1 MTRPRMVCAA
11 TACAALVAL
20 PAATPAAA
28 ATSVQGTVVGAPSV
42 TGATATVPV
51 LVSETSRTK
60 LRVSSPLVRVRVP
73 QARGIRA
80 TTGVLRP
87 GGLRIGDRLRAS
99 IGRVRQGVGSTRVLR
114 VTARGGTASFDR
126 LDASRGR
133 ARTQAQAAADAVAR
147 LDSTAS
153 GVVGAPAGT
162 PEQLRGFLMD
172 LRFDLNVLIADL
184 RAIAEQTADAVAR
197 IERER
202 PADARRR
209 AAVERRQAPLIAALK
224 ASQAD
229 VTTTRTAL
237 EDAVTRLDQAILDVG
252 GVSAP
257 AVPIGT
263 VGTVSDVVQA
273 VLAIIGELQVP
284 TASR

>member
-11 TACAALVAL
+11 ALCALVVL
-20 PAATPAAA
+20 PASAAA

-42 TGATATVPV
+42 KGASATVPV
-51 LVSETSRTK
+51 LVSETSRKK

-80 TTGVLRP
+80 ATGVLKP

-99 IGRVRQGVGSTRVLR
+99 LGRVRAGAASTRVLR

-126 LDASRGR
+126 LDASRTR

-147 LDSTAS
+147 LDGTAS
-153 GVVGAPAGT
+153 GVIGAPAET
-162 PEQLRGFLMD
+162 PAQLRGFLMA
-172 LRFDLNVLIADL
+172 LRFDLNLLIADL
-184 RAIAEQTADAVAR
+184 RAIAGQTADAVAR

-202 PADARRR
+202 PADPRRR

-224 ASQAD
+224 TSASD
-229 VTTTRTAL
+229 VTATRTAL

-257 AVPIGT
+257 SVPIGT

-273 VLAIIGELQVP
+273 VLAIIGEIQVP
-284 TASR
+284 TGR